1 MSEKESIRTES
12 ENDVKKAVKKLIG
25 NKFDQADIIEC
36 VVEAMFIGMV
46 ESVPCNERLEYL
58 LKNKY
63 LLREFIK
70 YIDIDYILSET
81 IETQNG
87 VYTPEMLDYV
97 LNLQINIKREE
108 KFFII

>member
-1 MSEKESIRTES
+1 MQDKENIKTKSVNSI
-12 ENDVKKAVKKLIG
+12 KKAAKEMLGCGCKETE
-25 NKFDQADIIEC
+25 IIEC
-36 VVEAMFIGMV
+36 IVEAMFIGMV